1 MPDQKALLLPQKQGQ
16 FVVDNWPIPSPG
28 HGEVLIK
35 VQATALNPVDWKMR
49 KVGFLIDKYPAV
61 FGWDFSGDVEV
72 VGEGVEGF
80 EKGDRVTG
88 MSYPARGNGTFQQY
102 ILMPARLVVKIP
114 PSLNYV
120 DAASMPVGYGT
131 AALGLLAAPPLGA
144 GLNPSCDFS
153 VNHAGEAAFVFGGSS
168 SVGQFAIQI
177 LRKMKYSPIITYA
190 SARHTE
196 FLKSL
201 GATHVIDR
209 AATPT
214 SSVPDTVRALAGGAA
229 INIAYDAI
237 SEPDTQEA
245 CFSLLSQGGVAVAI
259 QGGEDKDVGGRK
271 LIHIVLEAHGDGE
284 FGEGMWKSL
293 GRQLEEGVI
302 VPNRTEILPNGLAG
316 IIDGLKRMED
326 NGVSGVKLVA
336 LPQETS

>member
-1 MPDQKALLLPQKQGQ
+1 MPDQKALLLPEKQGQ
-16 FVVDNWPIPSPG
+16 FVVDNWPIPNPG
-28 HGEVLIK
+28 PGEVLIK
-35 VQATALNPVDWKMR
+35 VKATALNPVDWKMR
-49 KVGFLIDKYPAV
+49 KVGFLIEKYPAV
-61 FGWDFSGDVEV
+61 FGWDFSGDVEAV
-72 VGEGVEGF
+72 SEGVEGF

-144 GLNPSCDFS
+144 GLNSSCDFS
-153 VNHAGEAAFVFGGSS
+153 VNHAGKAAFVCGGSS

-214 SSVPDTVRALAGGAA
+214 SSVPDAVRALVGA
-229 INIAYDAI
+229 NRT
-237 SEPDTQEA
+237 PRKL
-245 CFSLLSQGGVAVAI
+245 CFSLLSEGGVAVAI

-271 LIHIVLEAHGDGE
+271 LIHIILGAHGDGE
-284 FGEGMWKSL
+284 FGEGMWKAL

-302 VPNRTEILPNGLAG
+302 VPNRVEILPNGLRG

-326 NGVSGVKLVA
+326 NAVSGVKLVA
-336 LPQETS
+336 LPQEPT